1 MPADPLL
8 RDLTV
13 YDTEGTR
20 WAVVQ
25 RWLKDIVETIDA
37 GGGGGGGGLAGH
49 DIATMTVV
57 GTAVLN
63 STYGYFKANA
73 PTVISRVQI
82 ACQTAPVGSALTLT
96 LVDASGTSLGATA
109 SVAGGAEYQETVIN
123 PPLSLATGDTLRL
136 KVTAVGSGTN
146 GGYLTVNLISPNSSG
161 RDIATMTI
169 VGSVVLNS
177 TYGYFQTSTNT
188 TVSRAQIACQTAP
201 VGSAL
206 TITFVDGSGTSLGVT
221 ATVAAGADYQETLF
235 GSPVTFPAG
244 TIIRAKVTAVGSTTP
259 GGYLVINL
267 L

>member
-1 MPADPLL
+1 MADPLL

-20 WAVVQ
+20 WAVIQ

-37 GGGGGGGGLAGH
+37 GGGGGGGLAGH

-63 STYGYFKANA
+63 QTYGYFKANA
-73 PTVISRVQI
+73 PTTISRIQI
-82 ACQTAPVGSALTLT
+82 ACQTAPVGSSLTLT
-96 LVDASGTSLGATA
+96 VVDGSGTSLGATA
-109 SVAGGAEYQETVIN
+109 SVASGAEYQQTTLN
-123 PPLSLATGDTLRL
+123 PPLALATGDVIRL
-136 KVTAVGSGTN
+136 KVTAVGSSTN

-161 RDIATMTI
+161 RDIATMTV
-169 VGSVVLNS
+169 VGTAQLNQ
-177 TYGYFQTSTNT
+177 TYGFFETSTST

-201 VGSAL
+201 VGSNL
-206 TITFVDGSGTSLGVT
+206 TVTFVDGSGTSLGIT
-221 ATVAAGADYQETLF
+221 ATVTAGSEYGETVF
-235 GSPVTFPAG
+235 SSPVTLPAN
-244 TIIRAKVTAVGSTTP
+244 TIIRAKITAVGSTTP